1 MGHTEVGFV
10 ILGEILFT
18 FKFFYTEKAHLIA
31 PRVAFVE
38 IKTSYFVY
46 NITINCVDFFLN
58 DRHTTV

>member
-18 FKFFYTEKAHLIA
+18 FKFFYTEKAHLMA

-38 IKTSYFVY
+38 IKTSYFV
-46 NITINCVDFFLN
+46 
-58 DRHTTV
+58 